1 MSTPIPQYKIS
12 HIWGDNFDLKLLI
25 RDSNGNPYDFSPF
38 TAKMDVRRSYFSD
51 TPVFQMNSL
60 GATAGITFGEMGV
73 SNGSGPWNIQVS
85 FDSAESKTLPQ
96 KGNFFYDIVLV
107 DSLGVETTRLG
118 GVFEIF
124 PRATRQG

>member
-1 MSTPIPQYKIS
+1 MSNPIPQYKIS
-12 HIWGDNFDLKLLI
+12 HVWGDNFNLKLLI
-25 RDSNGNPYDFSPF
+25 KDSVGNPYDFSPF
-38 TAKMDVRRSYFSD
+38 TAKMDVRRSYFND

-60 GATAGITFGEMGV
+60 GASAGITFGSIGV
-73 SNGSGPWNIQVS
+73 SNGLGPWNVQVS

-96 KGNFFYDIVLV
+96 KGSFFYDIVLV
-107 DSLGVETTRLG
+107 DSLGVETTRIG